1 MASSTT
7 LSKNS
12 ARAAGVLTISGLMI
26 GGIALAQGANAAPEV
41 EPVSHVTADPVLSGY
56 EQEVGEAPALLARP
70 DVAPKTHDQIT
81 AERAAEDQAA
91 ADQATADRIAAE
103 LAAADQ
109 AAADQAP
116 ADEAAEQTHAPV
128 IDEVAASDELA
139 PQSDAEPVPFEQPA
153 PAPAPAEEPAPAA
166 EPESAPA
173 EEAAPAPAEEPAPA
187 QPAAEVQAA
196 SSEPAESAPAEQ
208 PAPVEVETAADT
220 TPAPAAEPAQ
230 AESAPEPAAE
240 PAAQSSGS
248 YNGAAVVSAAK
259 SQIGVQQDCT
269 ALVSNALRSAGI
281 NFHGWPA
288 DYQQLGH
295 TVSAGEAKPGDLI
308 YYASNGM
315 GQSHIAVYI
324 GNGQAIHG
332 GWEGGTTAQFSAD
345 LPAASSP
352 VYISVD
358 R

>member
-41 EPVSHVTADPVLSGY
+41 EPVSQVTADPVLSGY
-56 EQEVGEAPALLARP
+56 NQEVGEAPALLARP
-70 DVAPKTHDQIT
+70 DVAPKTHDQIM

-91 ADQATADRIAAE
+91 ADQAAADRVAAE
-103 LAAADQ
+103 LVAADQ

-116 ADEAAEQTHAPV
+116 ADEAAAEQTHAPV

-139 PQSDAEPVPFEQPA
+139 PQSDAEPVPFE
-153 PAPAPAEEPAPAA
+153 APAPAEEAAPAPAA

-173 EEAAPAPAEEPAPA
+173 EEAAAPAPAEEPAPA
-187 QPAAEVQAA
+187 QPAAEVETASTEAA
-196 SSEPAESAPAEQ
+196 EPAPAAQ
-208 PAPVEVETAADT
+208 PAQVEVETAADT

-230 AESAPEPAAE
+230 AEPAAE

>member
-26 GGIALAQGANAAPEV
+26 GGIALSQGANAAPEV

-70 DVAPKTHDQIT
+70 DVAPKTHDQIM

-91 ADQATADRIAAE
+91 ADRIAAE

-139 PQSDAEPVPFEQPA
+139 PQSDAEPVPFEEPA
-153 PAPAPAEEPAPAA
+153 PAAEPAPAEEPAPAA

-173 EEAAPAPAEEPAPA
+173 EEAPAPAQEPAPA
-187 QPAAEVQAA
+187 QPAAEVETA
-196 SSEPAESAPAEQ
+196 SSESADPAPAEQ

-220 TPAPAAEPAQ
+220 TPAPASEPAQ
-230 AESAPEPAAE
+230 AESSSEPAE
-240 PAAQSSGS
+240 QPAAQSSGS
-248 YNGAAVVSAAK
+248 YNGAAVVAAAK

-269 ALVSNALRSAGI
+269 ALVSNALRSVGI